1 MKIVISGGTG
11 FIGRALCNT
20 LIQEGHR
27 VVVLAR
33 QMGQVHHRPELPVQT
48 VEWNARDSGPWEQ
61 VLDGADAVI
70 NLAGAPIADARWTNA
85 RKQLITDSRVLTT
98 RLLVR
103 ALSRWSSKPA
113 TFISASGIGYYGATD
128 DHRLDE
134 GAARGEGFL
143 ADLCLAWESEA
154 LRAAEFGA
162 RVVTLRTGMVLEQ
175 DGGALPKMLLPFRFF
190 AGGPIMPGSQW
201 VSWIHRR
208 DHIGLIEWALAN
220 NRISGPLNAVAPEQ
234 VTMRTFCEA
243 LGRVLHRPSWLP
255 VPRFALNVLLGELG
269 TLMTT
274 GQRVIPAKAMAGGYC
289 FQYPTLEQALRD
301 VLLKRSTA
309 E

>member
-134 GAARGEGFL
+134 GR
-143 ADLCLAWESEA
+143 
-154 LRAAEFGA
+154 RAVRASW
-162 RVVTLRTGMVLEQ
+162 
-175 DGGALPKMLLPFRFF
+175 
-190 AGGPIMPGSQW
+190 PICASHGSQR
-201 VSWIHRR
+201 HC
-208 DHIGLIEWALAN
+208 GL
-220 NRISGPLNAVAPEQ
+220 RS
-234 VTMRTFCEA
+234 
-243 LGRVLHRPSWLP
+243 LGRESSPYALEWSW
-255 VPRFALNVLLGELG
+255 N
-269 TLMTT
+269 
-274 GQRVIPAKAMAGGYC
+274 K
-289 FQYPTLEQALRD
+289 
-301 VLLKRSTA
+301 TA
-309 E
+309 EPYLRCCCPSDSLPAVLSCREVSGSPGFIVVITSD

>member
-1 MKIVISGGTG
+1 MKIVITGGTG
-11 FIGRALCNT
+11 FIGQALCAT
-20 LIQEGHR
+20 LIRGGHR
-27 VVVLAR
+27 VIVLTR
-33 QMGQVHHRPELPVQT
+33 RMEQVHHRPELPVQA

-61 VLDGADAVI
+61 VLEGADAVI
-70 NLAGAPIADARWTNA
+70 NLSGASIADARWTDA
-85 RKQLITDSRVLTT
+85 RKQVITESRVLTT

-103 ALSRWSSKPA
+103 ALLRWSSKPT
-113 TFISASGIGYYGATD
+113 TFISASGIGYYGATND
-128 DHRLDE
+128 QWLDE
-134 GAARGEGFL
+134 SAPRGEGFL

-154 LRAAEFGA
+154 LRAAECGA

-175 DGGALPKMLLPFRFF
+175 DGGALPKMLVPFRFF

-220 NRISGPLNAVAPEQ
+220 NRISGPLNAVAPEPI
-234 VTMRTFCEA
+234 TMNMFCEV

-255 VPRFALNVLLGELG
+255 VPRFVLNVLLGELG

-289 FQYPTLEQALRD
+289 FQYTTLEQALWD
-301 VLLKRSTA
+301 VLIKRSA
-309 E
+309 A